1 LLGAVAWYYYH
12 RTTNTLSWLGFL
24 PLAVALASWRPRL
37 LRAGA
42 WTFAC
47 LNVALAAAL
56 QMGVR
61 PAMAREFVSLPPP
74 YVEALLWLDQ
84 NTPADSV
91 VVTGAWTSDYL
102 IRGYTHNLTS
112 AGVDWWTVI
121 SPAARR
127 QRIMVRLAVYGTPP
141 ATLARLV
148 AEREEA
154 TAEFKAN
161 VNQRWIGGEAMD
173 ILAERQASWTIDPRD
188 YRVYSSMSL
197 PALLAT
203 YQMDYIWVGPWE
215 RMTGETDFAERAE
228 TSLVFQNSLIQIY
241 QVND

>member
-1 LLGAVAWYYYH
+1 
-12 RTTNTLSWLGFL
+12 
-24 PLAVALASWRPRL
+24 

-42 WTFAC
+42 WTFVG

-56 QMGVR
+56 QVGVR
-61 PAMAREFVSLPPP
+61 PALARDFVSVPAE
-74 YVEALLWLDQ
+74 YVEALHWLDQ

-91 VVTGAWTSDYL
+91 VVTGGWISDYL

-121 SPAARR
+121 APAARR
-127 QRIMVRLAVYGTPP
+127 QRIMVRQAVYGMPP
-141 ATLARLV
+141 ETLARLV
-148 AEREEA
+148 AEREAA

-173 ILAERQASWTIDPRD
+173 VLSERQASWTMDPRD

-197 PALLAT
+197 PALLAI

-215 RMTGETDFAERAE
+215 RMTGETIFAERAE

-241 QVND
+241 QVNN